1 MVSPINSTVPS
12 GPPTSATQRTRIR
25 SRSEN
30 SIPME
35 NMSMTT
41 PISANTSKW
50 RESVMEGPGVKG
62 LITMPPT
69 T

>member
-35 NMSMTT
+35 NMSRTT
-41 PISANTSKW
+41 PISANDLEVA
-50 RESVMEGPGVKG
+50 RVGDGRARA
-62 LITMPPT
+62 
-69 T
+69 